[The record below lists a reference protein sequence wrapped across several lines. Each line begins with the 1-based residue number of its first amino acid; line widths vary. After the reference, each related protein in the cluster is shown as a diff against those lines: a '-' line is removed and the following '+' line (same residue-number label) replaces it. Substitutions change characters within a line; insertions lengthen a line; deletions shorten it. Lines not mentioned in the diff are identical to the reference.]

1 MLYEPMIGSH
11 HNRYLLHYM
20 YSFAYICGMDMPVN
34 AIVSG
39 ASCLVGLMVI
49 CCTTHDRLR
58 VYVGLDATRQAGQVI
73 IAN

>member
-1 MLYEPMIGSH
+1 
-11 HNRYLLHYM
+11 
-20 YSFAYICGMDMPVN
+20 MDMPVN

-39 ASCLVGLMVI
+39 ASCLVGLMVRPI

-58 VYVGLDATRQAGQVI
+58 VYIGLDATRQAGQVI